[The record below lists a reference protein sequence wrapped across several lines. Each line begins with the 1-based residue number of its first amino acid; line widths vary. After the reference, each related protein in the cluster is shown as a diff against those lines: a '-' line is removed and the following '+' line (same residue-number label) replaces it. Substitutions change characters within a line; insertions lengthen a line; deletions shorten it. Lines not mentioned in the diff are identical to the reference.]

1 MSICVIYCSVVSVK
15 MFHVKVP
22 IIKKIRDR
30 YITNPDFDP
39 TAIRQVSSACEG
51 MCLWVRALEIYD
63 KVWKVVGPKQARL
76 AEADAFV
83 AAQMKAL
90 NLKRSALG
98 DIRGQL
104 LSKQAEL
111 AAKQAEL
118 KVRF

>member
-1 MSICVIYCSVVSVK
+1 M
-15 MFHVKVP
+15 P

-30 YITNPDFDP
+30 YTTNPDFDP
-39 TAIRQVSSACEG
+39 SAIRQVSSACEG

-90 NLKRSALG
+90 NLKRGELG

-104 LSKQAEL
+104 LSKQNEL

-118 KVRF
+118 KVRADAPSRSML